1 MRKLFTLLLFLS
13 PLFISSQNSDIKQTQ
28 SESKI
33 NEVYTIEGTD
43 IVIHAALRNVE
54 GTKGELFSKL
64 KIYFEK
70 AYSDPNSELKI
81 DDKKNG
87 ILEVESVYFNFFE
100 YTVDSTLPVK
110 FHVFYTLRIEVENN
124 DLQISCS
131 ANNWLGE
138 WSTIGNGYKVERYS
152 ILECIPL
159 GEKMFFEDA
168 DKTAEA
174 FCALVTKMQQVI
186 DDVDNALKE

>member
-1 MRKLFTLLLFLS
+1 MRNLFTFLLFLS
-13 PLFISSQNSDIKQTQ
+13 PFLISSQNRDIKQTL

-33 NEVYTIEGTD
+33 NEVYTIEGND
-43 IVIHAALRNVE
+43 IAIHTSLKNVE
-54 GTKGELFSKL
+54 GTKGELFSML
-64 KIYFEK
+64 KRYFEK

-87 ILEVESVYFNFFE
+87 ILELESVYFNFFE
-100 YTVDSTLPVK
+100 YTVDSILPVK

-138 WSTIGNGYKVERYS
+138 WSTIGNGYKVERYP

-159 GEKMFFEDA
+159 GEKMFFENA

-174 FCALVTKMQQVI
+174 FCALITKMQQVI
-186 DDVDNALKE
+186 NDVDDALKE

>member
-13 PLFISSQNSDIKQTQ
+13 PLLISSQNSDIKQTQ

-33 NEVYTIEGTD
+33 NEVYTIEGSD

-64 KIYFEK
+64 KRYFEK

-100 YTVDSTLPVK
+100 YTVNSILPVK

-124 DLQISCS
+124 ELQMSCY

-159 GEKMFFEDA
+159 GDKMFFEDA
-168 DKTAEA
+168 DKTANA
-174 FCALVTKMQQVI
+174 FCALVAKMQQVI
-186 DDVDNALKE
+186 NDVDNALKE